1 MRLSLVFVALGFSA
15 CSSVAT
21 HELTLLSPVS
31 EPCKAGD
38 TGCQP
43 TYYSCADLS
52 LTSLRLA
59 VGVFDHEVTTVT
71 CPADLQTGNAKVQVN
86 YQPGGNF
93 YMIDASFVRESETIY
108 IAAGPYPESQA
119 THPWQLLLR

>member
-1 MRLSLVFVALGFSA
+1 MRLLLILPALVFSA

-43 TYYSCADLS
+43 TYFSCADLS
-52 LTSLRLA
+52 LTTLRLG

-71 CPADLQTGNAKVQVN
+71 CPADLQSGHAKVQVN
-86 YQPGGNF
+86 YKPGANF
-93 YMIDASFVRESETIY
+93 YMIDASFTREAETIY
-108 IAAGPYPESQA
+108 IAAGPYPEDQA
-119 THPWQLLLR
+119 TLPWQLLLR